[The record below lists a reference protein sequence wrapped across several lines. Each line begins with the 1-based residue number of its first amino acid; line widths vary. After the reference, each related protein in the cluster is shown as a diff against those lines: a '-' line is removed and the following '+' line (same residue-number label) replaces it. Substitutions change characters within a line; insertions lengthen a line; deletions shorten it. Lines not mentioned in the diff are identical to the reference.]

1 MSRKKSV
8 AWLVVVGCLAYTWAY
23 LMGQEVGKPSGA
35 TPATARPGQ
44 TEKLVRVTGD
54 VAKTVFAV
62 EPKPLSD
69 AVKRGLRYLVQQQ
82 RADGGW
88 NQGGGWRTDSTI
100 GGRVEG
106 PNVADPSD
114 VGNTAFALLALIR
127 AGNTPKEGEYKE
139 AVSKGLEFILKNV
152 EKADWDSLR
161 LGDVQGTQLQS
172 KIGRYVDL
180 FAANWV
186 LAELHG
192 RCGDAQLEERVANA
206 LEKTMTK
213 IVRNQRPDGTFAGN
227 EGWASTLSVGV
238 ANKSVARAKERGV
251 VVDEA
256 VVKRMVA
263 QAEQAAAR
271 KPADSTS
278 GGLGFTFGRLGIS
291 GAAPVPV
298 AGDAGI
304 RLYSLAQAATNLQDA
319 VNSLRREELEAR
331 RILQDRNASAE
342 MREKARNTLET
353 IEKLERQNAQV
364 QAELR
369 KSARDQRFLQGF
381 GSNGGEEFL
390 SFLNIGET
398 LVLTGGKEWQ
408 EWDARMKKGLE
419 AAQNPDGSWY
429 GQHCI
434 TGRTFCT
441 AAALLVLMTDR
452 TPFTPEAIYAA
463 HQKSQN
469 DKPQNNKD
477 Q

>member
-1 MSRKKSV
+1 MSWTSSI
-8 AWLVVVGCLAYTWAY
+8 AWLMAAGCVACTWACI
-23 LMGQEVGKPSGA
+23 MGQEVGKPGGA
-35 TPATARPGQ
+35 KPATGTPGQ

-54 VAKTVFAV
+54 VAKTVFAA

-69 AVKRGLRYLVQQQ
+69 SVKRGLRYLVQQQ

-88 NQGGGWRTDSTI
+88 NQGGGWRTDVSR
-100 GGRVEG
+100 GGRIEG

-139 AVSKGLEFILKNV
+139 AVSKGLEFILRNV

-213 IVRNQRPDGTFAGN
+213 IVRSQRPDGTFAGN

-256 VVKRMVA
+256 VVKRIVA
-263 QAEQAAAR
+263 QAENAFTR
-271 KPADSTS
+271 KPAE
-278 GGLGFTFGRLGIS
+278 GGLLGGGGGFGLAAAPGASDAGVRLY
-291 GAAPVPV
+291 GAAQG
-298 AGDAGI
+298 A
-304 RLYSLAQAATNLQDA
+304 SNFQDA
-319 VNSLRREELEAR
+319 VNSLRREEMRAR
-331 RILQDRNASAE
+331 QILQDKNASPE
-342 MREKARNTLET
+342 MRQRAQEIVET
-353 IEKLERQNAQV
+353 VEKLERQNALL

-369 KSARDQRFLQGF
+369 KNIRDARFLQGF

-398 LVLTGGKEWQ
+398 LVLTGGKEWE
-408 EWDARMKKGLE
+408 EWDARMRKGLE

-452 TPFTPEAIYAA
+452 TPFTPETISAA
-463 HQKSQN
+463 RQKQQSQKN
-469 DKPQNNKD
+469 P
-477 Q
+477 